1 MLPRGDFQG
10 NSNYLE
16 TYVNAIGMR
25 SNVVKHE
32 PEIVLG
38 TDKYN
43 SVSSYNAEYNKKERV
58 AANERVILPPNFV
71 LPNGN
76 FAGSSTYENTYVPGV
91 IKRT

>member
-1 MLPRGDFQG
+1 
-10 NSNYLE
+10 
-16 TYVNAIGMR
+16 MR

-38 TDKYN
+38 TEKYN

-58 AANERVILPPNFV
+58 AANERVIQPPNFV

-91 IKRT
+91 IKRTEIHKPP